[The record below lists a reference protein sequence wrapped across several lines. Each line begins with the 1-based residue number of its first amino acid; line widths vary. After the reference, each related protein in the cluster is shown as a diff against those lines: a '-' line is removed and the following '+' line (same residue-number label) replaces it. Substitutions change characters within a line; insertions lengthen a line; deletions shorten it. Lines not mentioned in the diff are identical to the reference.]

1 MAATIPC
8 EPMLVRARGRH
19 RLEAWLWTGPVGH
32 LLGGSLDFAEAL
44 VSYARARRASKH
56 TPR

>member
-8 EPMLVRARGRH
+8 KPMLVRARGTR
-19 RLEAWLWTGPVGH
+19 RLETWLWTGPVGH

-44 VSYARARRASKH
+44 VGYVRARRGGHA
-56 TPR
+56 PR

>member
-8 EPMLVRARGRH
+8 EPMLVGARDIR

-32 LLGGSLDFAEAL
+32 LLGGSLDFAVAL
-44 VSYARARRASKH
+44 VSYMRARRGGHA
-56 TPR
+56 PR